1 MERIGI
7 VGLSIHETDVAGLER
22 VRRPH
27 SDEDWRMLADVL
39 GASELVVLATCNR
52 VEVVFARE
60 EGDLPGDDDRN
71 LVAGHLAGPFAAGV
85 TPPPFHML
93 RGGAAVKHLFR
104 IASSLDSLVLG
115 EDQIIAQVREAYA
128 RASELHLTGQL
139 LGPLFHHALQVG
151 KKVRTDTV
159 LTRFPVSVV
168 SLAVRALAH
177 KRPGNSQKV
186 AVIGAGNTATLV
198 AKLLEGNEIQPSLI
212 VNRTLEKARQVAKHA
227 GAQACE
233 LAAFQRGD
241 YPADVIFSATSAPG
255 LVLDAGVLRKLAA
268 RTPSGQPLLVF
279 DLAVPRDVERVD
291 DPRVDIT
298 DMDTLRAE
306 ADKNRA
312 LRKEAAADAEL
323 IVQEQVNTFTR
334 RNGEDFAG
342 PAVDDLQRVSKDIF
356 DHELQALLSGRL
368 AHLNEQDRRAVE
380 RWARTTFGR
389 LMTLPVSALKR
400 LACDMLAAQHAH
412 DSAGEQPHP

>member
-7 VGLSIHETDVAGLER
+7 VGLSIHETDVTGLER
-22 VRRPH
+22 VRRPQR
-27 SDEDWRMLADVL
+27 DEDWRMLADVL

-52 VEVVFARE
+52 VEVIFARE
-60 EGDLPGDDDRN
+60 EGDLPGEEDRKV
-71 LVAGHLAGPFAAGV
+71 VAGHLVRPQSGAPL
-85 TPPPFHML
+85 PFHL
-93 RGGAAVKHLFR
+93 LHGRAAVKHLFR
-104 IASSLDSLVLG
+104 ISSSLDSLVLG

-128 RASELHLTGQL
+128 RASDLRLTGPL

-159 LTRFPVSVV
+159 LTRYPVSVV

-177 KRPGNSQKV
+177 KRPGNTHRV
-186 AVIGAGNTATLV
+186 AVIGAGNTAELV
-198 AKLLEGNEIQPSLI
+198 TKVLKGNDIKPALV
-212 VNRTLEKARQVAKHA
+212 VNRTLEKARQIAQHA
-227 GAQACE
+227 GADACD

-255 LVLDAGVLRKLAA
+255 VVLDAAVLRKLAA
-268 RTPSGQPLLVF
+268 AAPSGQPLLIF

-291 DPRVDIT
+291 DPRVQIT
-298 DMDTLRAE
+298 DMDTLRLE

-312 LRKEAAADAEL
+312 LRQQAASDAEV
-323 IVQEQVNTFTR
+323 IVEEQVETFSR

-356 DHELQALLSGRL
+356 DHELQALLAGRL

-389 LMTLPVSALKR
+389 LMSLPVSALKR

-412 DSAGEQPHP
+412 TQATGEEPRQ